1 MTQYETPYR
10 GRMILP
16 SLLKM
21 GAMGQKCFC
30 EQEWKRISF
39 FIDQLQKYHWRIWI
53 IFKQSGW
60 LYLFTSNL

>member
-10 GRMILP
+10 GRMIFP

-39 FIDQLQKYHWRIWI
+39 FIDQLQKYHWRI
-53 IFKQSGW
+53 
-60 LYLFTSNL
+60 